1 MIARENIKTKLTS
14 DGYHVNISSISK
26 ELLAKTIDE
35 LTPTPY
41 RLDASEKD
49 LQKARFPVYKYSND
63 RLELIVPRYYG
74 ISKFGQPKETYFN
87 PTDVEFDFT
96 QELREKQ
103 RDVVDRCISYM
114 RKQGGGLLS
123 VPCGFGKT
131 VCALYIAHR
140 LGLKTLVLVHKTFLI
155 GQWVERIKEFLGLTN
170 DDIGVI
176 RRKFC
181 EVEHK
186 KIVVGIFQTI
196 SKNNYDPSVFNK
208 FGLVIYDEAHHVAC
222 KYFSKTLLKTGAQY
236 TLALTATPYRGDGLI
251 KIMYWFTGGTIY
263 REKLKMNKNVVV
275 KIINHTSTNRLFA
288 LKQSFILGKLRVDTG
303 KMTTNIC
310 DIDTR
315 NNKIIEMITHIRRT
329 QPERKILVLSERVEH
344 LRTLKTGV
352 DAAITDDIIAEKLD
366 PDDIFSC
373 YYIGPTRP
381 LARQE
386 AEERG
391 DIIFATFGMAN
402 EGLDIKHLNT
412 VILATNK
419 KDVLQSIG
427 RIMRTI
433 LKSGDVRPLIIDVA
447 DNLPAI
453 NKWLDIRKIMY
464 SKCKYEVDNY
474 YLRDDKFCT
483 YSQYNGSTKSN
494 LRSSSSGANPL
505 SGGENEE
512 MHHEN
517 CFINRAINDYN
528 IDMISF
534 KEDVAQF
541 KTLCKK
547 VDERLGKDH
556 NEINYN
562 CSVEEN
568 DIYKVYDDMEF
579 TNMRDIFFVP
589 KLSDEDVDREVVKD
603 VNENSAIDLDKDMS
617 YDIEDE
623 DMNLRNVMQIYTQK
637 KSSVPTKRLF

>member
-1 MIARENIKTKLTS
+1 MNIHKNIKTKLTS
-14 DGYHVNISSISK
+14 NGYHVTISTISK

-74 ISKFGQPKETYFN
+74 ISKFGPPKETYFN
-87 PTDVEFDFT
+87 PTDVEFNFT
-96 QELREKQ
+96 QELRDLQ
-103 RDVVDRCISYM
+103 RNVVDRCIEYM
-114 RKQGGGLLS
+114 RKQGGGLLA

-140 LGLKTLVLVHKTFLI
+140 LGLKTLILVHKSFLI
-155 GQWVERIKEFLGLTN
+155 GQWVDRIKEFLGLTN
-170 DDIGVI
+170 DDIGII
-176 RRKFC
+176 RRKVC
-181 EVEHK
+181 DVKDK
-186 KIVVGIFQTI
+186 KIVVGIFQTT
-196 SKNNYDPSVFNK
+196 SKHNYDPSVFDK

-222 KYFSKTLLKTGAQY
+222 KFFSKTLLKTGAQY

-251 KIMYWFTGGTIY
+251 KIMYWFAGGTIY

-275 KIINHTSTNRLFA
+275 KIINHTSTDKLFA
-288 LKQSFILGKLRVDTG
+288 IKQSYMLGKLRVDTG

-329 QPERKILVLSERVEH
+329 QPERKILILSERLEH
-344 LRTLKTGV
+344 LKVLKTGV
-352 DAAITDDIIAEKLD
+352 DAAITEDIIADKLD

-373 YYIGPTRP
+373 YYIGPTKP

-391 DIIFATFGMAN
+391 DIIFATYGMAH

-427 RIMRTI
+427 RIMRRI
-433 LKSGDVRPLIIDVA
+433 LKSGDVRPLIIDIA

-453 NKWLDIRKIMY
+453 NRWLDVRKIIY
-464 SKCKYEVDNY
+464 NKSKYEIDNY
-474 YLRDDKFCT
+474 FLYNDKFCT
-483 YSQYNGSTKSN
+483 YLQYNDPNSKDT
-494 LRSSSSGANPL
+494 
-505 SGGENEE
+505 GEK

-528 IDMISF
+528 IDMISLKHDIIRF
-534 KEDVAQF
+534 
-541 KTLCKK
+541 TSLCKK
-547 VDERLGKDH
+547 MNEHLGLPDPDPDIDTNH
-556 NEINYN
+556 SYNYLIEDN
-562 CSVEEN
+562 VTE
-568 DIYKVYDDMEF
+568 YKVYEDMEF

-589 KLSDEDVDREVVKD
+589 KLTDEDLDREVVKNVD
-603 VNENSAIDLDKDMS
+603 ENAKIDLDKDMS
-617 YDIEDE
+617 YDLEDE
-623 DMNLRNVMQIYTQK
+623 ETNMK
-637 KSSVPTKRLF
+637 KIILIMF

>member
-1 MIARENIKTKLTS
+1 MITRGNIKTKLTS
-14 DGYHVNISSISK
+14 NGYHVTISSISK

-35 LTPTPY
+35 LTPTPI
-41 RLDASEKD
+41 RMDATEKD

-103 RDVVDRCISYM
+103 QEVVDRCISYI

-222 KYFSKTLLKTGAQY
+222 KFFSKTLLKTGAQY

-251 KIMYWFTGGTIY
+251 KIMYWFAGGTIY
-263 REKLKMNKNVVV
+263 REKLKVNKNVVV
-275 KIINHTSTNRLFA
+275 KIINHTSTSRLFA
-288 LKQSFILGKLRVDTG
+288 IKQSYILGKLRVDTG

-344 LRTLKTGV
+344 LKTLKTGV
-352 DAAITDDIIAEKLD
+352 DAAITDDIIADKLD

-391 DIIFATFGMAN
+391 DIIFATYGMAN

-453 NKWLDIRKIMY
+453 NEWLKIRKIMY
-464 SKCKYEVDNY
+464 SKCKYDIDNY
-474 YLRDDKFCT
+474 YLYNDKFCT
-483 YSQYNGSTKSN
+483 YSQYNDPDSN
-494 LRSSSSGANPL
+494 R
-505 SGGENEE
+505 GERDEE

-528 IDMISF
+528 IDMLSF

-541 KTLCKK
+541 TTLCKRMG
-547 VDERLGKDH
+547 D
-556 NEINYN
+556 INYN
-562 CSVEEN
+562 YLIDN
-568 DIYKVYDDMEF
+568 DTYKVYDDVEF

-603 VNENSAIDLDKDMS
+603 VNENGMIDLEKDMS
-617 YDIEDE
+617 YDIDDE
-623 DMNLRNVMQIYTQK
+623 DNNLRNIMQIYTQK